1 MSENSDAS
9 DNLSIKDTVN
19 VRVVEVGNANNPFE
33 EDLIQ
38 YYDADEDEWIDVA
51 TVDGDKDG
59 IDGTVL
65 RVNILSDATI
75 PGTSQLKNG
84 DFSDLMTETV
94 SYTANRATRNVT
106 ENRDGND

>member
-1 MSENSDAS
+1 M
-9 DNLSIKDTVN
+9 
-19 VRVVEVGNANNPFE
+19 VEVGNANNPFE

-65 RVNILSDATI
+65 RVNILYDATI
-75 PGTSQLKNG
+75 LGPHN
-84 DFSDLMTETV
+84 
-94 SYTANRATRNVT
+94 
-106 ENRDGND
+106 